1 MNKKEYSSAI
11 KKTPFNYL
19 DAKIIAGLMEKGL
32 IYDAVYKECFDKN
45 LVNVQSLQ
53 RRGEVINVVHE
64 RLQELDSF
72 LLSVF
77 LHGSITTS
85 KFLLVYAIAKDD
97 RLFSEFLLTVYREAI
112 LGEKHYISIADFDD
126 FFASAK
132 EKNAFV
138 AKWAATTIRDLSTG
152 YRNILVESGL
162 CARVKK
168 NMVPRSII
176 VDPAVFDH
184 IKAIGDQVYLQ
195 AILGVK

>member
-1 MNKKEYSSAI
+1 M
-11 KKTPFNYL
+11 
-19 DAKIIAGLMEKGL
+19 
-32 IYDAVYKECFDKN
+32 
-45 LVNVQSLQ
+45 
-53 RRGEVINVVHE
+53 
-64 RLQELDSF
+64 
-72 LLSVF
+72 
-77 LHGSITTS
+77 
-85 KFLLVYAIAKDD
+85 
-97 RLFSEFLLTVYREAI
+97 YREAI

-162 CARVKK
+162 CARVK

-195 AILGVK
+195 AILGK